1 MSIET
6 VKKDLREMMKLTRK
20 QVLPSAGK
28 IEFTPVIATEGDD
41 RWGSYV
47 APSDGYLCIFG
58 GEFSSIDIASP
69 KGLQS
74 TVWRID
80 NKQQIAG
87 AWLIVEAGE
96 SVRYH
101 LSKDLSGRH
110 DHNGV
115 FIPLKGSE

>member
-20 QVLPSAGK
+20 QVLPSTGK
-28 IEFTPVIATEGDD
+28 IEFTPVIATDGDD
-41 RWGSYV
+41 KWGSYV

-58 GEFSSIDIASP
+58 GEFSSIDMRST

-80 NKQQIAG
+80 GKQQIAG

-96 SVRYH
+96 SVSYH

-115 FIPLKGSE
+115 FIPFKGSE